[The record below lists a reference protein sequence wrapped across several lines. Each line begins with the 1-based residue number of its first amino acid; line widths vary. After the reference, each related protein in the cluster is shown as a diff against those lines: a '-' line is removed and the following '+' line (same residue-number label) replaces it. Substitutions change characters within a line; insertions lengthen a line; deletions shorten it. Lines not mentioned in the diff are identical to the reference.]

1 MTLTGMS
8 TRCCCTNNDDVTGS
22 GVEVVRTC
30 SHLNGKDVGETNTKR
45 IYSRTLNFRQVSSV
59 SPDTTYE
66 ESFSTSIT
74 IRLKDGTERFMSFHK
89 INDRQYA
96 CKLDGN
102 VEYYVYASNLT
113 TLQTALE
120 RAMDDR
126 EVSLVY
132 ER

>member
-1 MTLTGMS
+1 MNS
-8 TRCCCTNNDDVTGS
+8 
-22 GVEVVRTC
+22 
-30 SHLNGKDVGETNTKR
+30 
-45 IYSRTLNFRQVSSV
+45 I

-66 ESFSTSIT
+66 ENYVSSIT

-89 INDRQYA
+89 INERQYA
-96 CKLDGN
+96 CMMDGN
-102 VEYYVYASNLT
+102 VEYYIYASNLS
-113 TLQTALE
+113 TLRTALE

>member
-1 MTLTGMS
+1 M
-8 TRCCCTNNDDVTGS
+8 
-22 GVEVVRTC
+22 
-30 SHLNGKDVGETNTKR
+30 
-45 IYSRTLNFRQVSSV
+45 
-59 SPDTTYE
+59 
-66 ESFSTSIT
+66 
-74 IRLKDGTERFMSFHK
+74 KDGTERFMSFHK

-96 CKLDGN
+96 CMLDGT
-102 VEYYVYASNLT
+102 VEYYIYSSNLN